1 MKSLLIVFGVLLL
14 IIGTPFVFDA
24 IDDGITETVSQSFAG
39 VSGTDNASV
48 ILSRAVYN
56 DDVQSVTGVASNETA
71 DTPTAYSYNS
81 VSHSLLVTGL
91 VTSPRTLTIE
101 FMIDSTTLPDGVAT
115 FLTLLRWF
123 WIFIIIGMAGGAIYA
138 FFD

>member
-14 IIGTPFVFDA
+14 IIGTPFVFEA
-24 IDDGITETVSQSFAG
+24 IDDGITETASQSFAG
-39 VSGTDNASV
+39 ITGTDNASV

-56 DDVQSVTGVASNETA
+56 DDVQSVTGVTSNETA
-71 DTPTAYSYNS
+71 DTPSAYSFNS
-81 VSHSLLVTGL
+81 VSKSLLVTGL
-91 VTSPRTLTIE
+91 VTSPRTLTVE

>member
-1 MKSLLIVFGVLLL
+1 LKSLLIVFGVLLL
-14 IIGTPFVFDA
+14 IIGTPFVFEA
-24 IDDGITETVSQSFAG
+24 IDDGITETASQSFAG
-39 VSGTDNASV
+39 ITGTDNASV

-56 DDVQSVTGVASNETA
+56 DDVQSVTGVTSNETA
-71 DTPTAYSYNS
+71 DTPSAYSFNS
-81 VSHSLLVTGL
+81 VSKSLLVTGL
-91 VTSPRTLTIE
+91 VTSPRTLTVE
-101 FMIDSTTLPDGVAT
+101 FMIDSTTLPDGVAI